1 MDVSFDLDTADP
13 AADGMQEADSRQIE
27 TYSCGHTV
35 VGPRL
40 SSADPE
46 AMTVERRTSD
56 ETTMPDPG
64 VSTAAADDPPVSVR
78 RKTDELVDEASEE
91 SFPASDRT
99 FVLGARSSRRD
110 LIRGGAHHG
119 MMVCGHR
126 VLGSP
131 TLVRL
136 T

>member
-1 MDVSFDLDTADP
+1 MTKTPDVGRCPRCGQGTLVDVSFDLDSADP

-40 SSADPE
+40 SSADQE

-64 VSTAAADDPPVSVR
+64 VVTPVVSDGAPVPGPAEDQ
-78 RKTDELVDEASEE
+78 DELVDEASEE
-91 SFPASDRT
+91 SFPASDPPS
-99 FVLGARSSRRD
+99 FWAREAPD
-110 LIRGGAHHG
+110 
-119 MMVCGHR
+119 
-126 VLGSP
+126 
-131 TLVRL
+131 T